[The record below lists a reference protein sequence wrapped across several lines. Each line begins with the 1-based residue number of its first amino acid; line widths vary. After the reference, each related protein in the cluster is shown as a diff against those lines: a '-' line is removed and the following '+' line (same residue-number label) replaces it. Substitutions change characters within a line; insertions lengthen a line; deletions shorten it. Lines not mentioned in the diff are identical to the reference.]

1 MGVLDLSVGVG
12 PMRAEHQRLLRTTLR
27 RGDNTPERRPD
38 EEVDVASY
46 DPAALGAAHRVWRRR
61 AFNEHQSAMVFTGLL
76 PQLVEAEATLD
87 VKTTVLRMAMDE
99 LRHGALCAGIVEAMG
114 GEGSLSA
121 DLRTR
126 PLPDHPGCTPL
137 ERAMRNALFIGCL
150 AETVAVAFTAE
161 EREQTSEPLMRR
173 AIEQISADE
182 SLHARFGWAFVTE
195 AAPELDDDARVRT
208 NTWLRTAFR
217 YLEREEMLEV
227 PDVRPPSD
235 ELREQGLALGVC
247 DNGATRALFYD
258 TIREAILPGL
268 EALGFAAHEAW
279 RQRLAA

>member
-1 MGVLDLSVGVG
+1 MGVLDLSVGTG
-12 PMRAEHQRLLRTTLR
+12 PLRAEHERLLRTALR
-27 RGDNTPERRPD
+27 RGDNTPERRAD
-38 EEVDVASY
+38 EQVDVAAY
-46 DPAALGAAHRVWRRR
+46 EAPALQAAHRVWRRR

-87 VKTTVLRMAMDE
+87 MKTTVLRMAMDE

-114 GEGSLSA
+114 GDPALHA
-121 DLRTR
+121 DLEVR
-126 PLPDHPGCTPL
+126 PLPEHPGCTPL

-182 SLHARFGWAFVTE
+182 TLHARFGWAFVSE
-195 AAPELDDDARVRT
+195 AAPHLDEAARVRT
-208 NTWLRTAFR
+208 NSWLRIALR

-247 DNGATRALFYD
+247 DNGATRELFYE
-258 TIREAILPGL
+258 TVREAILPGL
-268 EALGFAAHEAW
+268 EALGFGAHEAW
-279 RQRLAA
+279 RQRLAS